1 MENHAAPKIR
11 RILFSLS
18 TASYIIYLFHTTFM
32 GFSKAAL
39 TKIHFF
45 QSGNLMVHY
54 SVAELIV
61 PLFSGVVLSYLLY
74 KYILTRYNI
83 TRKLFGL

>member
-1 MENHAAPKIR
+1 
-11 RILFSLS
+11 
-18 TASYIIYLFHTTFM
+18 
-32 GFSKAAL
+32 
-39 TKIHFF
+39 
-45 QSGNLMVHY
+45 MVHY